1 MQIHQRKRGR
11 KRIKDIIERKK
22 KITELKEDKKEK
34 GKEKENVNTFQELND
49 CYNRLNDLIS
59 NYSFSDITD
68 AVIKLNNNIPA
79 EESDPNEKQLF
90 RDIKKITSV
99 IYKKEDIIMMCLSIL
114 SSKNPQ
120 IEKETQIEEEETQ
133 NVENTQNKA
142 NSNDNDEIDIS
153 IDEKDP
159 ISQGKEKKHREK
171 KEKKEPENKNE
182 ENIEE
187 KNPKMKETKL
197 IKEKEERIDIDLLLF
212 LS

>member
-1 MQIHQRKRGR
+1 M
-11 KRIKDIIERKK
+11 
-22 KITELKEDKKEK
+22 
-34 GKEKENVNTFQELND
+34 NTFQELND

-114 SSKNPQ
+114 SSNNPQ

-153 IDEKDP
+153 IDEKERNGENQRKRTKRKRAERDF
-159 ISQGKEKKHREK
+159 KKFK
-171 KEKKEPENKNE
+171 KNG
-182 ENIEE
+182 
-187 KNPKMKETKL
+187 
-197 IKEKEERIDIDLLLF
+197 RRR
-212 LS
+212 